1 MTTEEYDPSAAPLR
15 VKLRSFTIAEAV
27 TLHDANELDGRD
39 AWFLPLENP
48 PPVGSLLELSRDSA
62 GAEPA
67 WAFEV
72 RRNALLGDSP
82 RGCVGITVDPARLME
97 AAQEIG
103 SEHLEPEPAPA
114 PTAPRSSSSGSDSD
128 VDARPDGED
137 APPALA
143 EVHDDEP
150 EVLVLAEVHDDDA
163 PLATGGGKLRKGRS
177 RAE

>member
-15 VKLRSFTIAEAV
+15 VKLRNITIAEAV
-27 TLHDANELDGRD
+27 TLQDANQLDGRA

-62 GAEPA
+62 SAEPP

-72 RRNALLGDSP
+72 RRNALLGDSA
-82 RGCVGITVDPARLME
+82 RGCVGITVDPARLEE

-114 PTAPRSSSSGSDSD
+114 PTPSPSGAGSNSD
-128 VDARPDGED
+128 VRALDDASVVDP
-137 APPALA
+137 
-143 EVHDDEP
+143 P
-150 EVLVLAEVHDDDA
+150 EVLVLAEIHDDDE

-177 RAE
+177 RAD